1 MNRST
6 IPGLEPNI
14 FPAAVYPTRSAA
26 RERST
31 VLLAKGVDHW
41 VAEAPE
47 GFALYVEGQHLDEAR
62 TQIEAYDAEQGQ
74 AAAREAPPVRPHYA
88 AGWKGMIVAAVVLI
102 CIFQWQKSAGTGI
115 EEKWCR
121 DSTAIF
127 DRGEWW
133 RLGTALLLHAD
144 VGHLAGNILFGAVFG
159 GFVAWA
165 FGPWLGWSM
174 VLLCG
179 VLGNLAT
186 AWVWH
191 PDPYRGIG
199 ASTAVFGAVGL
210 LVGHGLHEVR
220 HCRGLRQHRAW
231 LLPLGGGLALLGF
244 FGAGDGKGDI
254 DLAAH
259 LFGFLWGLP
268 LGLAGGFWQ
277 ERRLQARAE
286 RYAG

>member
-1 MNRST
+1 MDHTTVSS
-6 IPGLEPNI
+6 PEPNI
-14 FPAAVYPTRSAA
+14 FPAAVYPTRAAA
-26 RERST
+26 RERSA
-31 VLLAKGVDHW
+31 VLLAKGLDHW
-41 VAEAPE
+41 VSEAPG
-47 GFALYVEGQHLDEAR
+47 GFALFVEGRQLTEAR
-62 TQIEAYDAEQGQ
+62 VQLAAYDAEQAQ
-74 AAAREAPPVRPHYA
+74 AAAREPAPPMPHHA
-88 AGWKGMIVAAVVLI
+88 AGWKGMIVAAVVLA
-102 CIFQWQKSAGTGI
+102 CIFQWQHSGGGEV

-121 DSTAIF
+121 DSAAIF

-144 VGHLAGNILFGAVFG
+144 LAHLAGNILFGAVFG

-179 VLGNLAT
+179 ILGNLVT

-220 HCRGLRQHRAW
+220 RRRGLRHHRAW

-244 FGAGDGKGDI
+244 FGGGDGQENI

-259 LFGFLWGLP
+259 LFGFLCGLP
-268 LGLAGGFWQ
+268 LGLAGGYWQ
-277 ERRLQARAE
+277 ERRLRSRAS
-286 RYAG
+286 